1 VRFRLSRSD
10 GWFLVGLVGI
20 LVVVVLVVGGVQR
33 WEASI
38 DEGNEIVSL
47 GVSHFSGIHVSVPT
61 DVATATPGLM
71 VDCAGVGNCFEI
83 RDGGTPVAQWGDGG
97 AFTGSGARTFSGLVN
112 ANGGIAVDTSAF
124 TVADA
129 TGNTVVSGTLAVSGT
144 STLAGLANADGGIAV
159 DTSAFTVA
167 DATGNTVV
175 SGTLTVSGTSTLAG
189 LANADGGIAVDTSAF
204 TVADATG
211 NTVVSGTLTVSGTS
225 TLAGAVNADGG
236 IAVDTS
242 AFTVADATG
251 NTVVSG
257 TLTVSGTSTLA
268 GLANADGGIAVD
280 TSAFTVADATGNTVV
295 SGTLA
300 VSDTSTLAG
309 GLTVSAGG
317 LDVAGGVFE
326 MSHTEIT
333 NSYDLTPT
341 STLYIV
347 NSTGATVI
355 TPTACSNLGQMLFFY
370 GDDNNGVTIAKANLL
385 TTDGNDVAIDQ
396 YDLVG
401 FMCVTTKWALM
412 FEANLQ

>member
-211 NTVVSGTLTVSGTS
+211 NTVVSGTL
-225 TLAGAVNADGG
+225 
-236 IAVDTS
+236 
-242 AFTVADATG
+242 
-251 NTVVSG
+251 
-257 TLTVSGTSTLA
+257 
-268 GLANADGGIAVD
+268 
-280 TSAFTVADATGNTVV
+280 
-295 SGTLA
+295 A

>member
-1 VRFRLSRSD
+1 MRFRLSRSD

-112 ANGGIAVDTSAF
+112 AN
-124 TVADA
+124 
-129 TGNTVVSGTLAVSGT
+129 
-144 STLAGLANADGGIAV
+144 
-159 DTSAFTVA
+159 
-167 DATGNTVV
+167 
-175 SGTLTVSGTSTLAG
+175 
-189 LANADGGIAVDTSAF
+189 
-204 TVADATG
+204 
-211 NTVVSGTLTVSGTS
+211 
-225 TLAGAVNADGG
+225 GG